1 MPTFAAIDIGSNS
14 CRLAI
19 ATVQQHKLKTLHE
32 DREVTRLGESVF
44 EAGVIS
50 PEALANTINDGLTG
64 LVVGRRP
71 MSDYDQIVKDW
82 LTNGGEQMR
91 KEFMDALASAT

>member
-19 ATVQQHKLKTLHE
+19 ASVQQHRLKTLYE

-44 EAGVIS
+44 RDWSDLARGDGEYHQGAEEIS
-50 PEALANTINDGLTG
+50 
-64 LVVGRRP
+64 
-71 MSDYDQIVKDW
+71 
-82 LTNGGEQMR
+82 
-91 KEFMDALASAT
+91 